1 MSKQLF
7 LIRGLPGA
15 GKSTF
20 AKTLG
25 GKHVEADKYFINEN
39 GEYVFDAT
47 KIRQAHEY
55 SQIFTYARMVLQEEL
70 IVVSN
75 TFTTEKELKPYYE
88 LAEQYGYQVT
98 SLIVENRHGGISEHN
113 VLQEIIDKMKNR
125 FSIKL

>member
-1 MSKQLF
+1 MSKQLII
-7 LIRGLPGA
+7 LRGAPGA

-25 GKHVEADKYFINEN
+25 GKHVEADKYFINEE
-39 GEYVFDAT
+39 GEYIFDAT

-55 SQIFTYARMVLQEEL
+55 SQMLTFAHMVLEVEL

-75 TFTTEKELKPYYE
+75 TAITEKELKPYYE

-98 SLIVENRHGGISEHN
+98 SLIVENRHGGISEHD
-113 VLQEIIDKMKNR
+113 VPQETIDKMKNR